1 MGSVGIEMNNSV
13 SLLLRTKISLWISG
27 IRRLLYKVL
36 VLINNAAATLSIFV
50 TLLFFNDE
58 LFSYLCAEAVVVVPA
73 ASRSN
78 LCTSV
83 FPELASV
90 SRVNM
95 SYSFPEKS
103 VKTPPA
109 SATSKAPAAV
119 SHAFKDSSM

>member
-1 MGSVGIEMNNSV
+1 MNNSV
-13 SLLLRTKISLWISG
+13 SLLLRTQISLALDFRNSATS
-27 IRRLLYKVL
+27 LQYLL
-36 VLINNAAATLSIFV
+36 VLKQRSSYSLYICNTP
-50 TLLFFNDE
+50 FFYDE

-109 SATSKAPAAV
+109 SETSKAPAAV